1 MEKPD
6 ATPPPAT
13 KGRPLPSNPAAGHVI
28 SGLLAGVDHL
38 VVNRPRPVTQIEE
51 PHREPWAS
59 ADGITVEGLDERPD
73 RPEPPDT
80 TGARV

>member
-1 MEKPD
+1 MKKPKQ
-6 ATPPPAT
+6 AQ
-13 KGRPLPSNPAAGHVI
+13 PLPSNPAAGQVI
-28 SGLLAGVDHL
+28 AGLLAGVDHL

-51 PHREPWAS
+51 PMHDPWAS
-59 ADGITVEGLDERPD
+59 ADGMTVEGLDEPMD